1 MEKELKL
8 AICKAVLCSPESL
21 TQPEIEACEDC
32 FVTQKIERAFRD
44 AGWLPPG
51 QSFPLTRKEIEQAF
65 LSAVKVEE
73 EEPAT
78 SIKDLVCTWFCSSE
92 RCECDTKT
100 CRIYL
105 KLINPLLALDRKQGK
120 PDWEK
125 MPKIGQPK
133 RWSWV
138 QGEKVREACIAY
150 AESVCRKCRGEK

>member
-1 MEKELKL
+1 MERELKDKL
-8 AICKAVLCSPESL
+8 CNKFCGGLVDINEECPEEGICDFLV
-21 TQPEIEACEDC
+21 
-32 FVTQKIERAFRD
+32 
-44 AGWLPPG
+44 W
-51 QSFPLTRKEIEQAF
+51 IEQAF
-65 LSAVKVEE
+65 LSSPEWFKEHGYVKVEE
-73 EEPAT
+73 EELA

-100 CRIYL
+100 CRVYL

-150 AESVCRKCRGEK
+150 AQSECQKCRGEK